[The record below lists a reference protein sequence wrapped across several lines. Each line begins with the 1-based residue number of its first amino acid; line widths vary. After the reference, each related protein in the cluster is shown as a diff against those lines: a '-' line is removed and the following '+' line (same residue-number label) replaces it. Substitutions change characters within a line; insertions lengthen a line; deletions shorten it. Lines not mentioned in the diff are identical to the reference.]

1 MTEYNV
7 TLIVNNIWQV
17 FRVVLDIGFMW
28 LAIYMV
34 MVAARNNSRTIQIFK
49 GIILVIFI
57 NSVAKLFGFT
67 TITYFTDL
75 FLNWGLLAI
84 IIIFQPEIR
93 AILEKI
99 GTTNNNMFSKI
110 GTLLSNEKENLVE
123 QLYQATITLSQSR
136 TGALISIEQ
145 SQSMQDYIKT
155 GIAVNAEVTK
165 ELLCSIFMTTT
176 PLHDGAII
184 IQGDKVACASA
195 YFPPTSVN
203 LSSRYGARHR
213 AALGIAEVTDALT
226 IVVSEETSAI
236 SIAEKG
242 RIFSVDEQQLK
253 EYLRRVICNDVTT
266 IEKTTRKRSSLL
278 SDDESVEIEVEEDK
292 ETERK
297 GFFNF
302 GRKNEEASSEENDM
316 KVPVNNRLKKKNS
329 YKPSTPKKEEETE
342 SEADFIAI
350 EDNLNQEADDGK
362 R

>member
-7 TLIVNNIWQV
+7 TLIVKNIWQV
-17 FRVVLDIGFMW
+17 FRVVVDIGVMW
-28 LAIYMV
+28 FAFYWAIKAV
-34 MVAARNNSRTIQIFK
+34 RNNSRTMQIFK
-49 GIILVIFI
+49 GIILVIAI
-57 NSVAKLFGFT
+57 NGLAKLMGLT
-67 TITYFTDL
+67 TVTYFTDL

-93 AILEKI
+93 AILERI
-99 GTTNNNMFSKI
+99 GTTNSVFSRI
-110 GTLLSNEKENLVE
+110 GSLLSNEKERLVE
-123 QLYQATITLSQSR
+123 QLYEATIALSKSR

-176 PLHDGAII
+176 PLHDGAVI
-184 IQGDKVACASA
+184 IQGDKVACASS

-253 EYLRRVICNDVTT
+253 EYLRRVICNDVTA
-266 IEKTTRKRSSLL
+266 IEKTTKKRSSLL
-278 SDDESVEIEVEEDK
+278 SDDEAVEIRIEDDEPESKGLFGFGKKKAEK
-292 ETERK
+292 ETP
-297 GFFNF
+297 
-302 GRKNEEASSEENDM
+302 ASATADM
-316 KVPVNNRLKKKNS
+316 KIPFNNRFKKNVKAPVPV
-329 YKPSTPKKEEETE
+329 KEE
-342 SEADFIAI
+342 EADFIAI
-350 EDNLNQEADDGK
+350 EDNLGEEAKDGK